1 MTIYLYVKTHNITG
15 LKYLGKTAKDPFIY
29 NGSGKYWQR
38 HLRKYGYDI
47 TTEILFE
54 TTDPSEIKEK
64 GLYYS
69 NLFDVVN
76 SDQWANLK
84 PESGDG
90 GVTSPE
96 IIQKILNTKKA
107 NGYVLTEE
115 TKSKIS
121 ASLKGNKRSEESIQ
135 KTAGKIR
142 GIKRSTEFK
151 ENLSNKRKGE
161 LNPYY
166 GKNHS
171 EEVRK
176 RISESHKGKKYNQ
189 SKHTCEHCGL
199 VTIKSNI
206 VRWHGDKCKF
216 KNRLEP
222 LGRL

>member
-15 LKYLGKTAKDPFIY
+15 LKYLGKTSKDPFTY

-47 TTEILFE
+47 TTEVLLE
-54 TTDPSEIKEK
+54 TTDPNEIKEK

-76 SDQWANLK
+76 SEKWANLK
-84 PESGDG
+84 PECGDG
-90 GVTSPE
+90 GGMTPA
-96 IIQKILNTKKA
+96 IIQKILDTKRA
-107 NGYVLTEE
+107 NGYKISEE
-115 TKSKIS
+115 TKSKI
-121 ASLKGNKRSEESIQ
+121 ANRLKGHKRSEESIQ
-135 KTAGKIR
+135 KTATKLR
-142 GIKRSTEFK
+142 GCKRSTEFK

-166 GKNHS
+166 GKKHS

-206 VRWHGDKCKF
+206 VRWHGDNCKF
-216 KNRLEP
+216 KNRLGLP
-222 LGRL
+222 GTL